1 MTDSPAAFL
10 AALLLLAGLFPVLAS
25 RWPLRLFEVLPPIVL
40 AYVAATALA
49 VAGFW
54 SGGPAVD
61 ATRSQVMALALPAL
75 IFLLL
80 VRCDLRAIL
89 ALGPRVLLAF
99 ACATASITL
108 GFLIAAWLL
117 GGLLPADAW
126 KPLAAVAGGWVGGTA
141 NLVAVS
147 QAVDTPPELLG
158 FALLTD
164 ALCYSVWVLLL
175 FASVPLAPRF
185 NAWARARASGDA
197 VATFEPAPEAP
208 STPGHALL
216 WLGLGLS
223 AGLLARELAA
233 VMPQDGV
240 LNATSWTLLLVSV
253 VGVLA
258 ALTPLRRLPGAEGCG
273 SALLAIVVVTLASQG
288 SFEGLAAAPWFI
300 LAGFIVL
307 AVHAAL
313 MAGAARLFKLDLAL
327 LGVASLANI
336 GGVASAPLLAAM
348 HAKALAPL
356 GILLALLG
364 YLLGTGVGLAL
375 AAILPG
381 LMGANGG

>member
-49 VAGFW
+49 VTGAW
-54 SGGPAVD
+54 SDGPAVD

-126 KPLAAVAGGWVGGTA
+126 KPLAAVAGSWVGGTA

-147 QAVDTPPELLG
+147 QAIGTSPEMLG

-185 NAWARARASGDA
+185 NAWAKTRASGET
-197 VATFEPAPEAP
+197 VAAFAPEPEAP
-208 STPGHALL
+208 ATPGHALL
-216 WLGLGLS
+216 WLGLGLT

-253 VGVLA
+253 AGVLA
-258 ALTPLRRLPGAEGCG
+258 AMTPLRRLPGAEGCG

-327 LGVASLANI
+327 VGVASLANI

-375 AAILPG
+375 AAVLPG

>member
-10 AALLLLAGLFPVLAS
+10 AALLLLAGLFPVLAT

-54 SGGPAVD
+54 AGGPAVD
-61 ATRSQVMALALPAL
+61 ATRSQVMRLALPAL

-108 GFLIAAWLL
+108 GFIVAATLL
-117 GGLLPADAW
+117 GGLLPAEAW

-147 QAVDTPPELLG
+147 QAVGTSPELLG

-164 ALCYSVWVLLL
+164 ALCYSVWVLVL
-175 FASVPLAPRF
+175 FATVPLAPRF
-185 NAWARARASGDA
+185 NAWAKARASGDA

-208 STPGHALL
+208 ATPGHALL

-233 VMPQDGV
+233 LMPQDGV

-253 VGVLA
+253 AGVLA

-288 SFEGLAAAPWFI
+288 SFAGLAAAPWFI

-327 LGVASLANI
+327 VGVASLANI

-375 AAILPG
+375 AAVLPG

>member
-40 AYVAATALA
+40 AYLAATALA
-49 VAGFW
+49 VTGAW
-54 SGGPAVD
+54 SDGPAVD
-61 ATRSQVMALALPAL
+61 AARSQVMALALPAL

-117 GGLLPADAW
+117 GGLLPAEGW
-126 KPLAAVAGGWVGGTA
+126 KPLAAVAGSWVGGTA

-147 QAVDTPPELLG
+147 QAIGTSPEMLG

-185 NAWARARASGDA
+185 NAWAKARASGET
-197 VATFEPAPEAP
+197 VAAFAPEPEAP

-216 WLGLGLS
+216 WLGVGLS

-253 VGVLA
+253 AGVLA

-327 LGVASLANI
+327 VGVASLANI

-375 AAILPG
+375 AAVLPG

>member
-10 AALLLLAGLFPVLAS
+10 AALLLLAGLFPVLAA

-40 AYVAATALA
+40 AYLAATALA
-49 VAGFW
+49 VAGAW
-54 SGGPAVD
+54 SAGPAVD
-61 ATRSQVMALALPAL
+61 ATRSQLMALALPAL

-99 ACATASITL
+99 ACATGSIAI
-108 GFLIAAWLL
+108 GFVVATALL
-117 GGLLPADAW
+117 GGLLPADGW

-147 QAVDTPPELLG
+147 QAIDTAPALLS

-185 NAWARARASGDA
+185 NEWARARSSAAA
-197 VATFEPAPEAP
+197 VADSSRETDAPA
-208 STPGHALL
+208 TPGHALV
-216 WLGLGLS
+216 WLGLGLA
-223 AGLLARELAA
+223 AGLGAREVAA
-233 VMPQDGV
+233 VLPQDGV
-240 LNATSWTLLLVSV
+240 LNGTSWTLLLVSV
-253 VGVLA
+253 AGVLA
-258 ALTPLRRLPGAEGCG
+258 ASTPLRRLPGAEGCG
-273 SALLAIVVVTLASQG
+273 SALLAVVVVGLASQG

-300 LAGFIVL
+300 LTGFTVL

-313 MAGAARLFKLDLAL
+313 MLAAARLFRLDLAL
-327 LGVASLANI
+327 CGVASLANI
-336 GGVASAPLLAAM
+336 GGIASAPLLAAM

-381 LMGANGG
+381 LMGAHG

>member
-1 MTDSPAAFL
+1 MIESPAAFL
-10 AALLLLAGLFPVLAS
+10 AALLLLAGLFPVVAA

-54 SGGPAVD
+54 GGHADVQ
-61 ATRSQVMALALPAL
+61 ATQKQVMALALPAL
-75 IFLLL
+75 MFLLL

-99 ACATASITL
+99 GCATLSIAV
-108 GFLIAAWLL
+108 GFIVAALVFR
-117 GGLLPADAW
+117 GVLPVDAW

-147 QAVDTPPELLG
+147 QAIDTPPELLG

-175 FASVPLAPRF
+175 FASVPLAARF
-185 NAWARARASGDA
+185 NAWAKARGSAEA
-197 VATFEPAPEAP
+197 VADMALEAEAAT
-208 STPGHALL
+208 TPGHALL
-216 WLGLGLS
+216 WLGL
-223 AGLLARELAA
+223 ALAVSLAA
-233 VMPQDGV
+233 RAV
-240 LNATSWTLLLVSV
+240 ATSLPENGAVNGTTWTLMLVSAA
-253 VGVLA
+253 GVLA

-273 SALLAIVVVTLASQG
+273 SALLAVVVVTLASQG
-288 SFEGLAAAPWFI
+288 SFEGLAAAPWFV
-300 LAGFIVL
+300 LAGFTVL
-307 AVHAAL
+307 VVHAAL
-313 MAGAARLFKLDLAL
+313 MLGAARLFKLDLAL
-327 LGVASLANI
+327 CGVASLANI

-356 GILLALLG
+356 GVLLALLG
-364 YLLGTGVGLAL
+364 YLLGTGVGLGL
-375 AAILPG
+375 AALLSA
-381 LMGANGG
+381 LMGKG

>member
-1 MTDSPAAFL
+1 MSDSPTAFL
-10 AALLLLAGLFPVLAS
+10 AMLLLVAGVFPVVAA

-40 AYVAATALA
+40 AYGAATALA

-54 SGGPAVD
+54 SKGPEVEA
-61 ATRSQVMALALPAL
+61 AQKHVMALGLPAL
-75 IFLLL
+75 MFLLL

-99 ACATASITL
+99 ACATLS
-108 GFLIAAWLL
+108 IAAGFVIAALL
-117 GGLLPADAW
+117 FRGLLPVDAW

-147 QAVDTPPELLG
+147 QAVGTSPEGLG

-185 NAWARARASGDA
+185 NAWARARASGEVVA
-197 VATFEPAPEAP
+197 VFEPAPDAP
-208 STPGHALL
+208 ATPGHALL
-216 WLGLGLS
+216 WLGLGL
-223 AGLLARELAA
+223 AVGLGARHIAA
-233 VMPQDGV
+233 LLPQDGGV
-240 LNATSWTLLLVSV
+240 NATTWTLLLVSLA
-253 VGVLA
+253 GVLA
-258 ALTPLRRLPGAEGCG
+258 ALTPLRRLPGAEGCS
-273 SALLAIVVVTLASQG
+273 SALLAVVVVTLASQG
-288 SFEGLAAAPWFI
+288 SFKGLAAAPWFV
-300 LAGFIVL
+300 LAGITVL

-313 MAGAARLFKLDLAL
+313 MMLAARVFKLDLAL
-327 LGVASLANI
+327 VGVASLANI

-356 GILLALLG
+356 GVLLALLG
-364 YLLGTGVGLAL
+364 YLLGTGVGFGL
-375 AAILPG
+375 AALLAP
-381 LMGANGG
+381 LMGEG

>member
-10 AALLLLAGLFPVLAS
+10 AALLLLAGLFPVLAT

-40 AYVAATALA
+40 AYGAATALA

-54 SGGPAVD
+54 SRAPEVQ
-61 ATRSQVMALALPAL
+61 ATQKQVMALALPAL
-75 IFLLL
+75 MFLLL

-99 ACATASITL
+99 GCATASIAL
-108 GFLIAAWLL
+108 GFLVA
-117 GGLLPADAW
+117 GGLFGGVLPDEAW

-147 QAVDTPPELLG
+147 QAVDTSPEGLG

-164 ALCYSVWVLLL
+164 ALCYSVWVLVL

-185 NAWARARASGDA
+185 NAWVRARASGEV
-197 VATFEPAPEAP
+197 VADFEPAPDAP
-208 STPGHALL
+208 ATPGHALV
-216 WLGLGLS
+216 WLGLGL
-223 AGLLARELAA
+223 AVGLAAREAA
-233 VMPQDGV
+233 AWLPHDGV

-253 VGVLA
+253 AGVLA

-273 SALLAIVVVTLASQG
+273 GALLAIVVVTLASQG
-288 SFEGLAAAPWFI
+288 SFEGVGAAPWFV
-300 LAGFIVL
+300 LAGFTVL

-313 MAGAARLFKLDLAL
+313 MMLAARVFKLDLAL
-327 LGVASLANI
+327 VGVASLANI

-364 YLLGTGVGLAL
+364 YLLGTGVGLGL
-375 AAILPG
+375 ASVLPG